1 MKINR
6 AALIE
11 SISDTVIGMSINF
24 PMNTVLLYVAVRA
37 EMTVLQT
44 SVFMTIIFTIFA
56 IVRKYILRLHFSK
69 KNKR

>member
-24 PMNTVLLYVAVRA
+24 PMNTVLLYVAMRA